1 MDNRSVFENLGI
13 YGLFH
18 PHPRHGQRPDLL
30 SLSRPP
36 GMLTLRLFIS
46 SHGSSTF
53 LPTNTHHQSPIT
65 HLSFVTHYQSLI
77 NHLSPITF
85 HLSPIHHKSVV
96 AHHLPPTPNHLSPIT
111 FHASPITSSLVAH
124 QLLNIT
130 HHQLPVFHHLTITH
144 HRSLIN
150 YYPQPTT
157 I

>member
-1 MDNRSVFENLGI
+1 
-13 YGLFH
+13 
-18 PHPRHGQRPDLL
+18 
-30 SLSRPP
+30 
-36 GMLTLRLFIS
+36 MLTLRLFIS

-111 FHASPITSSLVAH
+111 FHASPITYHLITGRASTIKHHPPPITCLPSPDYHPSPFAN
-124 QLLNIT
+124 QLL
-130 HHQLPVFHHLTITH
+130 
-144 HRSLIN
+144 
-150 YYPQPTT
+150 PTT
-157 I
+157 YPHITPITYHSHIN